1 MILEKSAYAIESIT
15 NDYFVLLQELQQLFN
30 DKVIVSAYVERTRIS
45 LNIREYEDNK
55 IVEVIKNENFLFL
68 VDSIIIEGEK
78 EFKDLIVIKQP
89 YVIICTNLKIF
100 NNTGEPLYQA
110 DIYTNVIENR
120 DYKLILAEQEI

>member
-100 NNTGEPLYQA
+100 NNAGEPLYQA

>member
-1 MILEKSAYAIESIT
+1 MILEKSAYAIERIT

-30 DKVIVSAYVERTRIS
+30 NKAILSAYVERTRIS
-45 LNIREYEDNK
+45 LNIREYGDNK
-55 IVEVIKNENFLFL
+55 IVEVINENFL

-89 YVIICTNLKIF
+89 YVIICTDLKIF
-100 NNTGEPLYQA
+100 NNAREPLYQA

-120 DYKLILAEQEI
+120 DYKLILAEQEIW